1 MRSVKPWVVGAV
13 AAVLLGA
20 VVVLLVRAPV
30 PAVSGPSS
38 AALTGPESVPHT
50 HVMTAPSGAPVPVG
64 GLAESAGGYSFVV
77 TGMTPFTFHIQGPDG
92 HPVTKFQIVH
102 DKPLHLIVVRRN
114 LSGYQHLHPA
124 LAADGTWT
132 VALSLPPPGPSRA
145 YADFTTGNGTAVVL
159 GVDLPASG
167 SAATS
172 TVDGQLTMTG
182 SLTVGVAE
190 PLLFKAKE
198 PLQPYLGAYGHL
210 TMLRESDLA
219 YLHIH
224 PEPALVDGAAKFWVA
239 APSAGTFRLYLD
251 YQTGGRVPTAEF
263 HRTDHCKCPQSTYA

>member
-64 GLAESAGGYSFVV
+64 GLSSSAGGYSFVV
-77 TGMTPFTFHIQGPDG
+77 TGMAPFTFHIQGPDG
-92 HPVTKFQIVH
+92 QPVTKFQIVH

-132 VALSLPPPGPSRA
+132 VALSLPPPGPYRA

-159 GVDLPASG
+159 GVDLPAPDRARTEIANDLVHLQNYG
-167 SAATS
+167 ALQQMAFNRPIAAQS
-172 TVDGQLTMTG
+172 WLQSSNPSERWKWDFLFQDVPPVKGTVDPS
-182 SLTVGVAE
+182 SLPYQPII
-190 PLLFKAKE
+190 PLKK
-198 PLQPYLGAYGHL
+198 
-210 TMLRESDLA
+210 
-219 YLHIH
+219 I
-224 PEPALVDGAAKFWVA
+224 
-239 APSAGTFRLYLD
+239 
-251 YQTGGRVPTAEF
+251 
-263 HRTDHCKCPQSTYA
+263 